1 MGSKSPQPHSQESA
15 LEMRLARAE
24 SEGQLNSSRIT
35 LLRSILDSSEET
47 YFLSSRELAKRYGVD
62 IATVVRTTQALGYE
76 RFADFGADL
85 RKHFVMRIT
94 PYRAMKTAT
103 EEGRTPADHIANS
116 VQKDLENITQLR
128 SRINVDRVLEMAKQ
142 IRRARRVLIVGL
154 DFAASLAWCLDYHLT
169 VIGVHSEAP
178 VGTTGNLHYKLRSLN
193 SKDLLIAISFGRCLR
208 ETVNA
213 AIEAR
218 SRGVAA
224 VGITDTQLS
233 PIARYCDSCLLVSV
247 ASPSL
252 AASYAAAMALV
263 NALVTACAHISPKR
277 SLQVMAQ
284 SEKDYFSSDRWFQEN
299 PRRAING
306 NRKNRQ

>member
-1 MGSKSPQPHSQESA
+1 MGAKLSQPESQISA
-15 LEMRLARAE
+15 LEMRLAKAE
-24 SEGQLNSSRIT
+24 AEGQLNRSRVT
-35 LLRSILDSSEET
+35 LLRSILDHSEET

-76 RFADFGADL
+76 RFADFEADL

-103 EEGRTPADHIANS
+103 EERRTPADHITHS
-116 VQKDLENITQLR
+116 LQRDLENVTQLR
-128 SRINVDRVLEMAKQ
+128 NRLNVDRVLQAAKR
-142 IRRARRVLIVGL
+142 IRRARRVLIVGI

-169 VIGVHSEAP
+169 VVGIHSEAP

-218 SRGVAA
+218 SRGVPTL
-224 VGITDTQLS
+224 GITDTELS
-233 PIARYCDSCLLVSV
+233 PIARYCDSYLLASV
-247 ASPSL
+247 TSPSL

-284 SEKDYFSSDRWFQEN
+284 SEKDYYSSDRWFQDT
-299 PRRAING
+299 PRRATNG
-306 NRKNRQ
+306 NRKSKQ